1 MESAPPHSNREEER
15 LEAASRLDR
24 ALKGSLP
31 CVRCGYEL
39 QGLSVKGACPEC
51 GTAIRATILYTV
63 DPHAEALQPL
73 RWRWMAVAGLL
84 LFGAGALTA
93 GLTAWAPRLAELAVA
108 AGLTAPAARIVRL
121 AGWVVP
127 TAAAAATLGALL
139 AMVVAV
145 PGASARERLRALGG
159 VCLGGV
165 LVWLLYILHVEID
178 QRQGPWPYLGGPP
191 PLERTLVRL
200 GAATAMSLALLA
212 IRPSARRYV
221 ERSLVL
227 RTGRVDR
234 QTIYAT
240 VAAAAVAAGGDV
252 IRLASALVPGPSAN
266 VTDAAGVALVAV
278 GSGLL
283 TLALAGVFLDTV
295 RIVRALCAPA
305 PSLRSVL
312 GENTP

>member
-1 MESAPPHSNREEER
+1 MEHPQQSQGEQHQAP
-15 LEAASRLDR
+15 ARLDR

-31 CVRCGYEL
+31 CIRCGYEL
-39 QGLSVKGACPEC
+39 QGLSVRGACPEC
-51 GTAIRATILYTV
+51 GTAVRATILHTV

-73 RWRWMAVAGLL
+73 RWRRLAVLGLL
-84 LFGAGALTA
+84 LWGGGALTA
-93 GLTAWAPRLAELAVA
+93 ALCAWAPRLAELGSA
-108 AGLTAPAARIVRL
+108 AGLTLPVARVVRT
-121 AGWVVP
+121 AGLVVP
-127 TAAAAATLGALL
+127 TAAGLSTLGALL

-145 PGASARERLRALGG
+145 PGAASRERLRALAG

-165 LVWLLYILHVEID
+165 LVWLLYTIHMEID
-178 QRQGPWPYLGGPP
+178 QRQGPWPYLGGEP
-191 PLERTLVRL
+191 PLERTLLRL
-200 GAATAMSLALLA
+200 GVEGALGLGLLA
-212 IRPSARRYV
+212 IRPAARRYV

-240 VAAAAVAAGGDV
+240 IAAAGVAALGDL
-252 IRLASALVPGPSAN
+252 IRLASLLLQGPGGDVA
-266 VTDAAGVALVAV
+266 DAAGVTLVAV

-283 TLALAGVFLDTV
+283 TLALGGVFLDTV

-312 GENTP
+312 GEEG